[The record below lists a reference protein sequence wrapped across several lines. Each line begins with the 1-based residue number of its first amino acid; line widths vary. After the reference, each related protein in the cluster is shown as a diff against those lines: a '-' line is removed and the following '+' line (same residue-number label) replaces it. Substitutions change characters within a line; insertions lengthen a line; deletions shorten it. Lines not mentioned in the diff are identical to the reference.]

1 MKNYKTPLQQ
11 QVVETEQH
19 LAPLIEKQFAP
30 VVEPTHPVKQF
41 EQVTQRVAGE
51 TAMDTMSKVIDQ
63 SFNKA
68 RTVVLASKDGY
79 WDALSASALA
89 GTLKAPVLLSGRD
102 ALPQETLDQL
112 LRLGT
117 KRVYLVGGR
126 SVMSNAVLDQLH
138 SLGISTVTVAGQQ
151 AQDTANMVARKLP
164 SSEVCFIATSWG
176 YQDALSASSFAYAK
190 RAPMFLTNSA
200 GTLDRTT
207 LACIRSKNFKR
218 VVLIGGESVL
228 SPEIVQQLNK
238 VGIKDIQR
246 IAGDTAYDTS
256 ALFAQWALNHGMKAN
271 NMAIATGYGYEDALV
286 GAALCGKKDSIM
298 VLADDSNTS
307 AVDLIVDAQKNKIS
321 NYYILGGESVV
332 GNRVNEGLQNV
343 FSSFGDDVNAAD
355 SADGASLQADI
366 NSDAGNEAPQ
376 ASAKPAPDEDI
387 EADINDD

>member
-1 MKNYKTPLQQ
+1 M
-11 QVVETEQH
+11 
-19 LAPLIEKQFAP
+19 
-30 VVEPTHPVKQF
+30 
-41 EQVTQRVAGE
+41 
-51 TAMDTMSKVIDQ
+51 
-63 SFNKA
+63 
-68 RTVVLASKDGY
+68 
-79 WDALSASALA
+79 
-89 GTLKAPVLLSGRD
+89 
-102 ALPQETLDQL
+102 
-112 LRLGT
+112 
-117 KRVYLVGGR
+117 
-126 SVMSNAVLDQLH
+126 
-138 SLGISTVTVAGQQ
+138 
-151 AQDTANMVARKLP
+151 
-164 SSEVCFIATSWG
+164 
-176 YQDALSASSFAYAK
+176 
-190 RAPMFLTNSA
+190 
-200 GTLDRTT
+200 
-207 LACIRSKNFKR
+207 
-218 VVLIGGESVL
+218 LIGGESVL